1 MKKSFLIFLFAVIS
15 VSVNAQVEYSS
26 RLAEKLEQMSNI
38 EYVRVLCLLR
48 DRVDIEALDKQLYAE
63 NASLERRAYEV
74 ITRLQEKAN
83 ITQTNLKNF
92 LASKV
97 FTNEVKAFESLWVT
111 NLIVVEATK
120 PIIQELL
127 RNSEIESMD
136 IDAMLRLDPYVNEGD
151 SPPKAAGTETGLKV
165 VGADKVWKLGITGA
179 GSIVMGIDTGVEGT
193 HPAFVSRWRGNFVPA
208 SQAWFDP
215 ETSTTS
221 PNDCDSHG
229 THTMGTM
236 CGRAGSDT
244 IGMAFDA
251 QWIAAKT
258 ICSSPAT
265 SKNLAAFQWAMNPD
279 GNPSTIDDMPTA
291 INNSWY
297 DPNTTNQCSGTYK
310 TTFDAV
316 EAAGIA
322 IVFSAGNNGP
332 NASTITMPKNINT
345 DDVNVFCVANVNGNT
360 IGYPIASSSSRGP
373 STCGGTGSLL
383 IKPEVS
389 APGTSVRSATLGGS
403 YGTKSGTSMASPHVV
418 GAIALLK
425 QAAPHL
431 TGRQLKLALYNTA
444 VDLGEPGEDNTYGKG
459 IIDVYAAL
467 LYLGSRDS
475 IGPTRITNLAV
486 TAPGSNSLKLT
497 WTAPHDTSPGGVTQ
511 YDIRYTTSGMIT
523 DTNSFNSATKILNSP
538 KPDSTGMP
546 QSINIAGLASSTT
559 YNFAIRSRDVWGNWS
574 EVSNSPSG
582 VTLANPNLS
591 LNRDSLSFVK
601 PKDIAFSDSVMVSN
615 TSSSPSTLDF
625 EVVLQNHTFPTK
637 SFSIKALPVWDESMR
652 ASNDK
657 SNNPSGNGISI
668 EGSGGPDLYG
678 YRWKDSDEASGP
690 RFTWSS
696 ISTIGTA
703 ITLNDDAFSLQTL
716 PFNFNFYGNN
726 YNSVEVVSNGYLR
739 FTNYTTTYPTN
750 GAIPATALPNNGIYG
765 FWDDL
770 APNQGGNVYVYSDAV
785 GGKFIVEYNNVARYN
800 NTTSR
805 VTFQIELQRS
815 GSITYRYLSMVGT
828 MNSATIGIENS
839 TGTDGLQVVYNNNY
853 VKDSLAI
860 KFQKEP
866 EWLNLNRLSGSIAQG
881 NSLALVLQMNTAEL
895 LAGIYRMEMKVTS
908 NDTSKPTAIV
918 PVRLMVIDSSASAAS
933 SFSTQ
938 AGWNLISIP
947 LQAVLKTKSDL
958 FPTSNSNAYGYSNV
972 YTIKDTLELGYGYW
986 LKFPSNQNHTIFGN
1000 NVSSTSVPLN
1010 SGWNMIG
1017 SLNDS
1022 ITISTITT
1030 TPPGILASVFYGYNS
1045 GYYTAS
1051 VIEKGKGYW
1060 IKSNNSGT
1068 LNLSTTLAKDGS
1080 SGLAAFIDPDWPML
1094 RISDASGNNTNL
1106 YLSNS
1111 SVSEIYELPP
1121 APPIGIFDARFTN
1134 NKFAG
1139 NINETNLIQFSSSSY
1154 PIEIEVLNSKS
1165 SFKIEDVVNG
1175 NLLKQTLSE
1184 NQKIIVTNPAINSV
1198 RLNSNAAPTSYSL
1211 DQNYPNPFNPST
1223 NIKFQ
1228 IPITSKVSLVVY
1240 DVLGREVASLVNEVR
1255 ESGVYNVIFNSE
1267 QFGLSSGIY
1276 FYRLVVSGAN
1286 PLAAGEFTS
1295 IKKLILMK

>member
-1 MKKSFLIFLFAVIS
+1 MKKSFLFLLLTFIS
-15 VSVNAQVEYSS
+15 ISAMAQVEYSS
-26 RLAEKLEQMSNI
+26 RLADKLEQMSNI

-63 NASLERRAYEV
+63 NASLERRAFEV

-83 ITQTNLKNF
+83 STQTNLKNY

-97 FTNEVKAFESLWVT
+97 LTDDVKTFESLWVT

-120 PIIQELL
+120 SIILELL

-136 IDAMLRLDPYVNEGD
+136 IDARLQLDPYVNEGD

-165 VGADKVWKLGITGA
+165 VGADKVWKLGITGL
-179 GSIVMGIDTGVEGT
+179 GSIVMGIDTGVEGS
-193 HPAFVSRWRGNFVPA
+193 HPSFASRWRGNFVPA

-215 ETSTTS
+215 ETSTTT

-279 GNPSTIDDMPTA
+279 GNPSTINDMPTV
-291 INNSWY
+291 INNSWH

-322 IVFSAGNNGP
+322 IVFSAGNGGP

-389 APGTSVRSATLGGS
+389 APGTSVRSATLNGS
-403 YGTKSGTSMASPHVV
+403 YGTKSGTSMASPHVA

-425 QAAPHL
+425 QAAPFL
-431 TGRQLKLALYNTA
+431 TGRELKLALYNTA
-444 VDLGEPGEDNTYGKG
+444 VDLGVSGEDNTYGKG
-459 IIDVYAAL
+459 IIDVHAAL
-467 LYLGSRDS
+467 LYLVSRDS
-475 IGPTRITNLAV
+475 TPPSTISNLAV
-486 TAPGSNSLKLT
+486 SQPGSNSLNLT
-497 WTAPHDTSPGGVTQ
+497 WTAPNDTSPGGVAQ
-511 YDIRYTTSGMIT
+511 YDIRYTTSGVIT
-523 DTNSFNSATKILNSP
+523 DTNSFNAAVKVLNP
-538 KPDSTGMP
+538 PVPDSSGRP
-546 QSINIAGLASSTT
+546 QSIKISGLLQSTT

-574 EVSNSPSG
+574 AVSNSPSG
-582 VTLANPNLS
+582 VTLANPTLS
-591 LNRDSLSFVK
+591 LNRDSLSFIK
-601 PKDIAFSDSVMVSN
+601 PKDITFRDSVIISN
-615 TSSSPSTLDF
+615 TSASASTLDF
-625 EVVLQNHTFPTK
+625 EIVLQNHTFPTK
-637 SFSIKALPVWDESMR
+637 SFSIKAQPVWNEYMR
-652 ASNDK
+652 ASDDK
-657 SNNPSGNGISI
+657 AHNPSGNGISI

-678 YRWKDSDEASGP
+678 YRWKDSDEANGP

-696 ISTIGTA
+696 IATIGTA
-703 ITLNDDAFSLQTL
+703 ITLGDDAFSLRTL
-716 PFNFNFYGNN
+716 PFTFNFYGNN

-770 APNQGGNVYVYSDAV
+770 APNLGGNVYVYSDAV
-785 GGKFIVEYNNVARYN
+785 SGKFIVEYNNVPRYN

-815 GSITYRYLSMVGT
+815 GSITYRYLRMVGT

-839 TGTDGLQVVYNNNY
+839 TGTDGLQVVFNANY
-853 VKDSLAI
+853 VKDSLAV

-866 EWLNLNRLSGSIAQG
+866 EWLNVNRLSGTIAHG
-881 NSLALVLQMNTAEL
+881 NSLSLILQFNTAEL
-895 LAGIYRMEMKVTS
+895 LAGNYRMEMKISS
-908 NDTSKPTAIV
+908 NDLSNPNVFVPIRLFVVDASGSTA
-918 PVRLMVIDSSASAAS
+918 AN
-933 SFSTQ
+933 FST
-938 AGWNLISIP
+938 ATGWNLISVP
-947 LQAVLKTKSDL
+947 LQTVLKTTNEL
-958 FPTSNSNAYGYSNV
+958 FPSSNSNAYGYSNV
-972 YTIKDTLELGYGYW
+972 YMIQDTLNLGYGYW
-986 LKFPSNQNHTIFGN
+986 LKFPSNQNHSLIGN
-1000 NVSSTSVPLN
+1000 PVSSANIPLN
-1010 SGWNMIG
+1010 NGWNMIG

-1022 ITISTITT
+1022 ILVSSITT
-1030 TPPGILASVFYGYNS
+1030 TPTGILASVFYGYNT

-1051 VIEKGKGYW
+1051 VIERGKGYW
-1060 IKSNNSGT
+1060 IKSSNSGT
-1068 LNLSTTLAKDGS
+1068 LNLSTTFAKASGEVPS
-1080 SGLAAFIDPDWPML
+1080 SFIDPNWSIV
-1094 RISDASGNNTNL
+1094 RITDASGNGADLFLTSKDEFGL
-1106 YLSNS
+1106 F
-1111 SVSEIYELPP
+1111 ELPP
-1121 APPIGIFDARFTN
+1121 VPPSGMFDARFSN
-1134 NKFAG
+1134 NKFVSSF
-1139 NINETNLIQFSSSSY
+1139 NESSAIQISSMNY
-1154 PIEIEVLNSKS
+1154 PIDVQLLNSKH
-1165 SFKIEDVVNG
+1165 SFILEDAINGSLVRQKLAGDHKVV
-1175 NLLKQTLSE
+1175 
-1184 NQKIIVTNPAINSV
+1184 ITNPAVNSL
-1198 RLNSNAAPTSYSL
+1198 RLLSSTIPTEYSL
-1211 DQNYPNPFNPST
+1211 EQNYPNPFNPST
-1223 NIKFQ
+1223 NIKYQ
-1228 IPITSKVSLVVY
+1228 IPFSQMVTLKVF
-1240 DVLGREVASLVNEVR
+1240 DVLGREVASLVNEVK
-1255 ESGVYNVIFNSE
+1255 EAGIHSALFNTE
-1267 QFGLSSGIY
+1267 EYGITSGIY
-1276 FYRLVVSGAN
+1276 FYRLD
-1286 PLAAGEFTS
+1286 AGEFTS